1 MIRERLSRSLGAQL
15 FVGVLVSLLLA
26 ILVYGICFA
35 LGTLL
40 LDHTVYGD
48 SFMKR
53 MEDRYFDQL
62 REFVQENQITSGNLP
77 LLNAWCSRGERV
89 YLTLEQDGT
98 VLYESAWTMRIDKKV
113 NNRPEMG
120 PEDSQMGFRHHD
132 QGYDLTLNDGTKTRA
147 FLNYYAGDAF
157 YYWLLF
163 VSGVFAFVAFSILF
177 ISFVHHKLRYIR
189 QLRADLDILAGG
201 DLAYAVT
208 VKGQDELGELAVGID
223 TMRRSILTHQQT
235 EEQMRT
241 ASSQLVTAMSHDLR
255 TPLTSLLAYL
265 EMMDMKRYDSSEQ
278 LQHFI
283 HRSLEQSLRIKN
295 MADKLFEYFLVYSSE
310 LDSMELEDTDADEI
324 LMQIW
329 GDYEFSLESQ
339 GITVR
344 SCFSPIEGRLRIDPD
359 LFHRVFDNLYS
370 NLLKYADRDSLVEVT
385 CARDGQQAI
394 LTIVNRIS
402 KTIEE
407 REGTNIGLATCERIL
422 QYHGGSFSSGKVNG
436 FFHVQIM
443 LPLC

>member
-98 VLYESAWTMRIDKKV
+98 VLYESAWAMRIDKKV

-241 ASSQLVTAMSHDLR
+241 FGNGMPRYKRPRKYIFAEVPRNATGKIDKPELRRRYGAAGLVARESSR
-255 TPLTSLLAYL
+255 
-265 EMMDMKRYDSSEQ
+265 
-278 LQHFI
+278 
-283 HRSLEQSLRIKN
+283 
-295 MADKLFEYFLVYSSE
+295 
-310 LDSMELEDTDADEI
+310 
-324 LMQIW
+324 
-329 GDYEFSLESQ
+329 
-339 GITVR
+339 
-344 SCFSPIEGRLRIDPD
+344 
-359 LFHRVFDNLYS
+359 
-370 NLLKYADRDSLVEVT
+370 
-385 CARDGQQAI
+385 
-394 LTIVNRIS
+394 
-402 KTIEE
+402 
-407 REGTNIGLATCERIL
+407 
-422 QYHGGSFSSGKVNG
+422 
-436 FFHVQIM
+436 
-443 LPLC
+443 